1 MKKNLISIII
11 LALLVVNIALTSV
24 MMFSVMNTN
33 QKTTRLVGDIASAL
47 ELEFSDP
54 SGQEQ
59 QAEVSIAD
67 TATYKFADPLT
78 IRLKDSGKD
87 GQEDGKEHSK
97 EHYFITNVSFSMN
110 TKDKAYKKYGET
122 IAEQD
127 DLLKSSVY
135 TVISDYTL
143 EELRADNNEKAAQDI
158 LEQIQAMYDSKF
170 IFKVNFIDFMYQ

>member
-67 TATYKFADPLT
+67 TATYKFEDPLT
-78 IRLKDSGKD
+78 IRLKDSG
-87 GQEDGKEHSK
+87 EDGK
-97 EHYFITNVSFSMN
+97 EHYFITSVSFSMN
-110 TKDKAYKKYGET
+110 TKDKDYKKYGET
-122 IAEQD
+122 IAEQA

-170 IFKVNFIDFMYQ
+170 IFKVNFIDFLYQ

>member
-24 MMFSVMNTN
+24 MMFSVMTTN

-59 QAEVSIAD
+59 QVEIPIAD
-67 TATYKFADPLT
+67 TATYKFEDQLT
-78 IRLKDSGKD
+78 IRLKDSD
-87 GQEDGKEHSK
+87 EDGK
-97 EHYFITNVSFSMN
+97 EHYFITSVSFSMN
-110 TKDKAYKKYGET
+110 TKDKDYKKYGES
-122 IAEQD
+122 IAEQA

-143 EELRADNNEKAAQDI
+143 EELRADNNEKAARDI

-170 IFKVNFIDFMYQ
+170 IFKVNFIDFLYQ